1 MSVRYNVKF
10 QNDIGTIDFSIRNG
24 IAIEKIQSLAQ
35 QNVTFETT
43 KSNREIGEKLEHQ
56 RVNPKTITI
65 RGTLIG
71 PCDAMREQM
80 THVIAPLSEGK
91 LIFNDTYELMVHVKT
106 SPDIERYAANA
117 KFSFS
122 LYAPYPYWLKKEKS
136 NTTLVGLRG
145 LFSFPWNISDP
156 NPFAFSEY
164 VETGYVN
171 VKNDGEAPAYWTITF
186 YALDEVTNPRIYNM
200 ETGEQV
206 KILKTMNVGEQ
217 VIVSTEGD
225 ELTVTCI
232 SSGGVKSD
240 GFKYLD
246 IESEPF
252 KLTVGDNYIKT
263 DAESNTVALRA
274 SISFQQGYVGV

>member
-1 MSVRYNVKF
+1 MSIRYSVKF

-24 IAIEKIQSLAQ
+24 IAIEKIASLAQ
-35 QNVTFETT
+35 QNVDFETT

-56 RVNPKTITI
+56 RVNPKTIAI
-65 RGTLIG
+65 RGTLLG
-71 PCDAMREQM
+71 PCDAMREQI

-91 LIFNDTYELMVHVKT
+91 LIFNDTYELTVHVKT

-122 LYAPYPYWLKKEKS
+122 LYAPYPYWLKREKS
-136 NTTLVGLRG
+136 KTTLVGLKA

-164 VETGYVN
+164 VEVGYVT
-171 VKNDGEAPAYWTITF
+171 VRNDGEAPAYWTVTF
-186 YALDEVTNPRIYNM
+186 SALDELTNPRIYNM
-200 ETGEQV
+200 ETGEYV
-206 KILKTMNVGEQ
+206 KILKTMNNGEQ
-217 VIVSTEGD
+217 ITVSTEGD
-225 ELTVTCI
+225 ELTVICT
-232 SSGGVKSD
+232 GADGVETD

-252 KLTVGDNYIKT
+252 KLAVGDNFIKT
-263 DAESNTVALRA
+263 DAETNTIALRA
-274 SISFQQGYVGV
+274 SISFHSAFVGV

>member
-35 QNVTFETT
+35 QNVEFETT

-65 RGTLIG
+65 RGTLLG
-71 PCDAMREQM
+71 LCDAMREQM

-91 LIFNDTYELMVHVKT
+91 LIFNDTYELAVHVKT
-106 SPDIERYAANA
+106 SPDIERYAANS

-122 LYAPYPYWLKKEKS
+122 LYAPYPYWQKKEKS
-136 NTTLVGLRG
+136 KTTLVGLRG

-156 NPFAFSEY
+156 NPFAFSEF
-164 VETGYVN
+164 VEVGYVT
-171 VKNDGEAPAYWTITF
+171 VRNDGEAPAYWTITF
-186 YALDEVTNPRIYNM
+186 SALDEVTNPKIYNM
-200 ETGEQV
+200 ETGEYV
-206 KILKTMNVGEQ
+206 KILKTMKTGEQ
-217 VIVSTEGD
+217 ITVSTEGD
-225 ELTVTCI
+225 ELTVVCTAAD
-232 SSGGVKSD
+232 GKKTD

-252 KLTVGDNYIKT
+252 KLAVGENFIKT
-263 DAESNTVALRA
+263 EADTNTIALRA
-274 SISFQQGYVGV
+274 SISFHQCYVGV